1 MADFDKIWNQV
12 KKYTFAFQKPYGLLD
27 MAEKEGSNS
36 YYSPNISKEL
46 IEELD
51 KFLHT
56 KNISE
61 LNTRVI
67 LKGDRLEVTVAS
79 AERSD
84 EVELGEVLGRKV
96 VLVYGEFRSFLT
108 SVVGY
113 LKEA

>member
-1 MADFDKIWNQV
+1 M
-12 KKYTFAFQKPYGLLD
+12 KKYAYDYQKPYGLLD
-27 MAEKEGSNS
+27 LAEKEGSNS

-67 LKGDRLEVTVAS
+67 LRGERLEVTVAS
-79 AERSD
+79 AER
-84 EVELGEVLGRKV
+84 
-96 VLVYGEFRSFLT
+96 
-108 SVVGY
+108 
-113 LKEA
+113 